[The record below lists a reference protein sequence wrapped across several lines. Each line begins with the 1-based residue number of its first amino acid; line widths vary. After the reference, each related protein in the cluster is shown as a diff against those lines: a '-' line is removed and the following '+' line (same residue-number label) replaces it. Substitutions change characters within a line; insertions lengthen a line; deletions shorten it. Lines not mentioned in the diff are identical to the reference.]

1 MERIQVIPDAV
12 RTLNGLAHQGYTPE
26 VAIADIVDNSVS
38 AHAQR
43 IKIRFSEQPDG
54 STMVIIGDDGVGM
67 DLETLKAAMQ
77 IGSSAELGRTS
88 LSVYGMGMK
97 TASLSF
103 SSRFRVVSIGP
114 SGTPVKAVMDM
125 ASQAEDPWTIE
136 IGEADGRDLK
146 LVESYT
152 DNGTGTVLV
161 WEKADFKD
169 ILAPAKPTGRSK
181 KITTIIDR
189 VDDYLAMAFHRFLLG
204 RVDGYPPL
212 QMHINDKEIT
222 GWDPFAEEYLSPEW
236 ETAVDEFE
244 LDIAQSSGEVISVP
258 YKMTTYRL
266 LSKEEDEPTSKEA
279 RMGMVWQGI
288 FPIREDRV
296 LQRPDWLNT
305 LRFHPDW
312 NVLRVSL
319 ELDPALDQV
328 TKTDMKKSGLVL
340 PPQMW
345 ETINERLSLYSR
357 TLRQQ
362 RRELK
367 RRLAAEK
374 APKEMHESSSSQ
386 ISSALPGLET
396 PRFTSLGSGQYKVE
410 TIFGESLTQLS
421 ELDVGLT
428 SRDTRI
434 QPVESLPGD
443 VLFEPRLNGGDQ
455 VILLNKN
462 HPFYQHIYIQLY
474 KTPLAIQGLDF
485 LLYSLAHAEW
495 LTRTDRI
502 KEQFGRMRREM
513 SETLRQ
519 FVLEMADVDIDELG
533 DEGSENEDG

>member
-1 MERIQVIPDAV
+1 MERIRILPDAV

-38 AHAQR
+38 AHAGVIR
-43 IKIRFSEQPDG
+43 IRFSEQPDG

-67 DLETLKAAMQ
+67 DFETLRDAMQ

-103 SSRFRVVSIGP
+103 SSRFRVVSVGP
-114 SGTPVKAVMDM
+114 SGKPVKAILDM
-125 ASQAEDPWTIE
+125 AAQEENPWTIE
-136 IGEADGRDLK
+136 IGEADQRDLR

-152 DNGTGTVLV
+152 DNGTGTVVV
-161 WEKADFKD
+161 WETADFKD
-169 ILAPAKPTGRSK
+169 ILAPAKPTGRAK

-189 VDDYLAMAFHRFLLG
+189 VDEYLAMAFHRFLLG
-204 RVDGYPPL
+204 RVEGYPPL
-212 QMHINDKEIT
+212 RMFINDKEIE
-222 GWDPFAEEYLSPEW
+222 GWDPFSEEYLSSEW
-236 ETAVDEFE
+236 EIADDKFE
-244 LDIAQSSGEVISVP
+244 LEIEEQPGKVVKVP
-258 YKMTTYRL
+258 YRMKTYRL
-266 LSKEEDEPTSKEA
+266 LSKADNEELAKQA

-288 FPIREDRV
+288 FPIRENRV
-296 LQRPDWLNT
+296 LQRPNWLNT

-319 ELDPALDQV
+319 ELDPGLDKV

-345 ETINERLSLYSR
+345 ESINERLGLYSR

-362 RRELK
+362 QREQK
-367 RRLAAEK
+367 KRLAAEK
-374 APKEMHESSSSQ
+374 APAEMHVASNSQ
-386 ISSALPGLET
+386 ISSALPSLES
-396 PRFTSLGSGQYKVE
+396 PNFTALGSGQYKVE
-410 TIFGESLTQLS
+410 TVFGESLTQLS

-434 QPVESLPGD
+434 QAVDSLPGD

-462 HPFYQHIYIQLY
+462 HPFYQQVYIQLY
-474 KTPLAIQGLDF
+474 RTPLAIQGMDF

-519 FVLEMADVDIDELG
+519 FVLEMDDFDVDGQEDDSESDE
-533 DEGSENEDG
+533 